1 MKKEIL
7 QLFLYNDKLKF
18 NEIEKSLKSRS
29 NKVAYHLKNL
39 IKKKILIN
47 DNGFYKLHKENLIP
61 YLSVKKHMLPVVL
74 IHIGNKDMC
83 FLYKRDKR
91 PFKNLLG
98 LPGGRIL
105 IKENIEDSVKRIMKE
120 KHRINAKLEKIHS
133 VSIEHITNAHEII
146 QSDLIIFV
154 TATTKE
160 IIKLKNVGKNKSE
173 IIQSDYKLIK
183 KHLDKKTKIEEFL
196 TLNNL

>member
-1 MKKEIL
+1 MEKEIL

-47 DNGFYKLHKENLIP
+47 DNGFYKLNEETLIP
-61 YLSVKKHMLPVVL
+61 YLSIKKHVLPVVL
-74 IHIGNKDMC
+74 IHIGNKEMC
-83 FLYKRDKR
+83 FLHKRDKR
-91 PFKNLLG
+91 PFKDFLG

-120 KHRINAKLEKIHS
+120 KHGINAKLEKIHS

-154 TATTKE
+154 TAMTKE
-160 IIKLKNVGKNKSE
+160 IINLKNVGKNKLYIVS
-173 IIQSDYKLIK
+173 SDYKLIK
-183 KHLDKKTKIEEFL
+183 KHLDKETKIEKFL
-196 TLNNL
+196 TLSNL

>member
-1 MKKEIL
+1 MEKEIL

-47 DNGFYKLHKENLIP
+47 DNGFYKLYKENLIP
-61 YLSVKKHMLPVVL
+61 YLSIKKHVLPVVL
-74 IHIGNKDMC
+74 IHIGNKEMC
-83 FLYKRDKR
+83 FLHKRNKR
-91 PFKNLLG
+91 PFKDFLG

-120 KHRINAKLEKIHS
+120 KHEINAKLEKIHS

-146 QSDLIIFV
+146 QSDLIVFI

-160 IIKLKNVGKNKSE
+160 IIKLKNVEKNKLY
-173 IIQSDYKLIK
+173 IVPSDYKLIK
-183 KHLDKKTKIEEFL
+183 KHLDKETKIEKFL
-196 TLNNL
+196 TLSNL